1 MLTGKGNNVDP
12 AHRVDFDLAMKFNDT
27 AQIFRDR
34 ISARLTNF
42 EMKYLNRFLGSLFSD
57 INGFVTGN
65 LDILGEGSDRDFI
78 AKARIRDASFV
89 VNFTKVKYWINDT
102 DFEMKKDLIDL
113 NNIRIRDQN
122 NNTAIVKGNIR
133 HKGFSDMQ
141 YDLTV
146 QTESRRMELLN
157 TNYNDNQQFFGK
169 AYGSGSFVLIGRQSD
184 LLMDINIV
192 ASQLDS
198 SFITLP
204 PSRTRESGQASF
216 LVERKYGREM
226 DPASGSGIANLN
238 YDIRISANPMVN
250 VGVQLDELTGDVIKG
265 RGTGNLRITSG
276 TTEPLTLQGRYNI
289 ESGSYE
295 FTFQALLKKPFLL
308 KRGGNNFIEWNGDP
322 YDATVHLEAI
332 YTTPNQVSFAPLANT
347 LFSTGTLNV
356 AGIRD
361 YVSVLATLTG
371 NLFQPNFS
379 FKLEFPNN
387 NVIYSKPEFTLAL
400 QQMHADVWQ

>member
-1 MLTGKGNNVDP
+1 M
-12 AHRVDFDLAMKFNDT
+12 
-27 AQIFRDR
+27 
-34 ISARLTNF
+34 
-42 EMKYLNRFLGSLFSD
+42 
-57 INGFVTGN
+57 
-65 LDILGEGSDRDFI
+65 
-78 AKARIRDASFV
+78 
-89 VNFTKVKYWINDT
+89 
-102 DFEMKKDLIDL
+102 
-113 NNIRIRDQN
+113 
-122 NNTAIVKGNIR
+122 
-133 HKGFSDMQ
+133 
-141 YDLTV
+141 
-146 QTESRRMELLN
+146 
-157 TNYNDNQQFFGK
+157 
-169 AYGSGSFVLIGRQSD
+169 
-184 LLMDINIV
+184 
-192 ASQLDS
+192 
-198 SFITLP
+198 
-204 PSRTRESGQASF
+204 
-216 LVERKYGREM
+216 
-226 DPASGSGIANLN
+226 
-238 YDIRISANPMVN
+238 
-250 VGVQLDELTGDVIKG
+250 
-265 RGTGNLRITSG
+265 RITSG

-400 QQMHADVWQ
+400 QQMQNNTNELNKQVTYLIVFNSFAPFENSTTNYNPFGEFTYSTISGLLFGKVNEELNKILSKVLKNNKYTFNVTGSLYNRNVFDQNQRGASE